1 MEIVKTYPYF
11 VWMSLYIVGLIVVTC
26 LVTAPIF
33 VEVSKVQILTSTIA
47 IEVRI
52 INLIFHNSHSNE

>member
-11 VWMSLYIVGLIVVTC
+11 VWMSLYIVGLIAVTC

-52 INLIFHNSHSNE
+52 INLIFHNSHSDE